1 MNMKHFALLT
11 RDNTVTLDRRDAI
24 MRPST
29 FRDGTVEATI
39 ATGSDVRRRDGRGEY
54 IERLS
59 IAGAD
64 LSTFRGASVLDA
76 HQQGGVASVLGVI
89 DDVRVEGDTLIARIR
104 FSDRPEVAGTV
115 RDVEA
120 GILNSVS
127 VGYEVAQWQDG
138 HDSISGLRTRT
149 ATSWTP
155 REVSFVPVP
164 ADPRARTRQTDP
176 PPSARTTIN
185 REIRELAR
193 RSGVAATIV
202 DDLIDREATLEAARS
217 AILND
222 MVARSEVHTR
232 SAHNRSTLDDPENFR
247 RAASDG
253 LYTRVSPSFR
263 PGAEAAQFVG
273 LTLPELARVCL
284 NRSGVNTVSMSP
296 ASLVTRALGMQT
308 SSDFQAI
315 LADTVGRTLREAYAA
330 APSGI
335 RRLSREQTAPDF
347 RARHR
352 LQLDSTGVLLE
363 QVGEHGEFK
372 SGSFIEG
379 GETYKLATYGK
390 IIGFSRQAII
400 NDDLS
405 AFSDVARRLGQQ
417 AAVFE
422 ATFLVNL
429 LVANSG
435 LGPVMADTKNVF
447 DPAHGNLAVSG
458 AAPSD
463 TTLTA
468 ARLAMR
474 RQTSLAGALI
484 DVTPWAVL
492 VPPDLETSTEKALTA
507 IQAVQVSDV
516 NPFSR
521 LQLIVEPRL
530 VDSFR
535 WYVAAD
541 PAISGDL
548 EHCYLSGAPGP
559 QTETQLGFDI
569 DGIRTKIR
577 LDFGGGFT
585 GHVGFS
591 MNPGH

>member
-1 MNMKHFALLT
+1 LNHEKSPADLYSLARRTHVVGLTRAAKRMTRKTLADALWEQIQAQPDDAIPKPGWADAGSRPAAFT

-29 FRDGTVEATI
+29 FRDGTVEAVI
-39 ATGSDVRRRDGRGEY
+39 ATGADVRRRDGRGEY

-64 LSTFRGASVLDA
+64 LSSFRGASVLDA
-76 HQQGGVASVLGVI
+76 HQQNGVASVLGAV
-89 DDVRVEGDTLIARIR
+89 DDVRVEGDALIARIR

-115 RDVEA
+115 LDVAA

-127 VGYEVAQWQDG
+127 VGYEVSTWQDG
-138 HDSISGLRTRT
+138 SDSISGLRTRT
-149 ATSWTP
+149 ATKWTP

-176 PPSARTTIN
+176 PPSARAQTN

-202 DDLIDREATLEAARS
+202 DDLIDREATLDAARS

-222 MVARSEVHTR
+222 MVTRSEVHIR

-263 PGAEAAQFVG
+263 PSQEAAQFVG

-284 NRSGVNTVSMSP
+284 NRSGINTVSMSP
-296 ASLVTRALGMQT
+296 ATLVTRALGLQT
-308 SSDFQAI
+308 TSDFLQI
-315 LADTVGRTLREAYAA
+315 LADTVGRTLRDAYAA
-330 APSGI
+330 ALSGI

-363 QVGEHGEFK
+363 VVGEHGEFK

-390 IIGFSRQAII
+390 IMGFSRQAII

-405 AFSDVARRLGQQ
+405 AFSDVAAPHSYPTKTYPR
-417 AAVFE
+417 
-422 ATFLVNL
+422 
-429 LVANSG
+429 
-435 LGPVMADTKNVF
+435 ADWASRPRYSKRSSSSTSWSAI
-447 DPAHGNLAVSG
+447 PAW
-458 AAPSD
+458 
-463 TTLTA
+463 
-468 ARLAMR
+468 ARSWR
-474 RQTSLAGALI
+474 
-484 DVTPWAVL
+484 TPR
-492 VPPDLETSTEKALTA
+492 TCST
-507 IQAVQVSDV
+507 
-516 NPFSR
+516 
-521 LQLIVEPRL
+521 
-530 VDSFR
+530 
-535 WYVAAD
+535 
-541 PAISGDL
+541 
-548 EHCYLSGAPGP
+548 
-559 QTETQLGFDI
+559 
-569 DGIRTKIR
+569 
-577 LDFGGGFT
+577 
-585 GHVGFS
+585 
-591 MNPGH
+591 